1 MTTMM
6 EPLAENLWV
15 RRYPLSLL
23 GAKAGRTVTL
33 IRLPVSGELV
43 IHSTG
48 PFSAADAAEFRAL
61 GTPVWLVEATNV
73 HDTFAR
79 QGAAAFPDLPYFG
92 PPGFARVAGVPARSL
107 AEPPAAWAGVLD
119 VLALGGVPRVRE
131 HVFLHRP
138 SRTLIVADLVF
149 NVGPG
154 APAWTRLLL
163 RWVAG
168 LRGGPGV
175 SRIFRRLAVRDVGAL
190 RASLETM
197 LAWDF
202 DRVVVGHGE
211 VIASDGKR
219 LLKAALSAA
228 GFLG

>member
-1 MTTMM
+1 MTI
-6 EPLAENLWV
+6 ENIAENLWV

-23 GAKAGRTVTL
+23 GADAGRTVTL
-33 IRLPVSGELV
+33 LRLPASGELV
-43 IHSTG
+43 IHSSG
-48 PFSAADAAEFRAL
+48 PFSAADAAEFRTL
-61 GTPVWLVEATNV
+61 GTPGWLVEATNV

-79 QGAAAFPDLPYFG
+79 AGAAAFPDLPYLG

-107 AEPPAAWAGVLD
+107 AEPPTAWAGVID

-138 SRTLIVADLVF
+138 TRTLIVADLVF
-149 NVGPG
+149 NVGPAVSG
-154 APAWTRLLL
+154 WTRFLL
-163 RWVAG
+163 RWAAD

-175 SRIFRRLAVRDVGAL
+175 SRVFRRLAVREVGAL

-202 DRVVVGHGE
+202 DRVIVGHGDI
-211 VIASDGKR
+211 IARDGKAR
-219 LLKAALSAA
+219 VTAALAAA